1 MDKPRLIC
9 MPELLRIEYKSKGA
23 CHGWLISQVR
33 PRGYLQPALFARNAP
48 PIPGSVRHSRALHA
62 SNYGWRLL
70 ILRRQAPV
78 CLGCNWILLLPR
90 GEIAAVMPDCFGI
103 FEATMACSSRNM
115 GTPRK
120 TGYTR
125 PKLRPIYASGS
136 TSSNALPSRAATLNP
151 RRSRGG
157 TRPWQ
162 GAALPRRCSRL
173 RVELALRLRRYPRR
187 PRGPMPCG
195 LRVGARA
202 SSLDSDWD

>member
-1 MDKPRLIC
+1 MDKPRLIDVL
-9 MPELLRIEYKSKGA
+9 ELVQIENKRDRA
-23 CHGWLISQVR
+23 CHKLAYITGSASWLSAAR
-33 PRGYLQPALFARNAP
+33 PLREECPSYSGIGPAFRT
-48 PIPGSVRHSRALHA
+48 LHA
-62 SNYGWRLL
+62 SDYGWRLL
-70 ILRRQAPV
+70 ILRRHAPV